1 MSISSMT
8 SWSEQVFRYCERA
21 RDAAFWA
28 EPFNA
33 VSNAGF
39 LVVAI
44 WGLLRLRRLRSE
56 ASQSPAGTALLATL
70 VGLTAAIGVGSF
82 LFHTFA
88 TRWSRLADVVPIAAF
103 MACYLAF
110 ALRVFLGL
118 PPWRIALCLGAFLAA
133 SVLMSS
139 IACPVSLASATRF
152 AREPCLK
159 GTMGYVPALA
169 ALVLVGSLVRKR
181 HAAGHMLT
189 IAAGLLLLAM
199 LMRWLDARSCTTVI
213 LFGRPRGTHALWH
226 LINAAT
232 LAVLLSAAFDAL
244 GRRRAA

>member
-1 MSISSMT
+1 MT
-8 SWSEQVFRYCERA
+8 SWGEQVFRYCERA

-39 LVVAI
+39 LLVAI
-44 WGLLRLRRLRSE
+44 WGLARLRRLN
-56 ASQSPAGTALLATL
+56 TAAPEDRGGHVLLAVL
-70 VGLTAAIGVGSF
+70 VGLTAAIGIGSF

-88 TRWSRLADVVPIAAF
+88 TRWSRLADVVPIAIF

-118 PPWRIALCLGAFLAA
+118 SPWRIMLCLGIFLAA
-133 SVLMSS
+133 SGLMAS
-139 IACPVSLASATRF
+139 IACPVSLASVTSF

-169 ALVLVGSLVRKR
+169 ALVLIGSLVRKR
-181 HAAGHMLT
+181 HAAGHMLM
-189 IAAGLLLLAM
+189 IAAGLFLAAM
-199 LMRWLDARSCTTVI
+199 LLRWLDARACTTVI
-213 LFGRPRGTHALWH
+213 ILGRPRGTHALWH

-244 GRRRAA
+244 GRRTAASPSRS

>member
-1 MSISSMT
+1 MT

-39 LVVAI
+39 LLVAI
-44 WGLLRLRRLRSE
+44 WGLLRLRRLGAATPDNRGGH
-56 ASQSPAGTALLATL
+56 AMLAVL
-70 VGLTAAIGVGSF
+70 VGLTAAIGIGSF

-110 ALRVFLGL
+110 ALRVFLDL
-118 PPWRIALCLGAFLAA
+118 SPWRIALCLGVFLAA
-133 SVLMSS
+133 SALMAS
-139 IACPVSLASATRF
+139 IACPVSLASVTSF

-169 ALVLVGSLVRKR
+169 ALVLVGALVHKR
-181 HAAGHMLT
+181 HAAGHMLM
-189 IAAGLLLLAM
+189 IAAGLFLLAM

-213 LFGRPRGTHALWH
+213 IFGRPRGTHALWH

-232 LAVLLSAAFDAL
+232 LAVLLAAAFDAL
-244 GRRRAA
+244 GRRHTSSASRS